1 MVVIFFFLRN
11 NYFYYFN
18 HQNAILK
25 VLKLK
30 EISQHATMIL
40 LVAYCYHYLIHLFSL
55 VGKGERK
62 EVLKVKFFNI
72 FNVNTLT
79 KFIKKKKKKKLV
91 CPKGTNNRF
100 FFFF

>member
-1 MVVIFFFLRN
+1 
-11 NYFYYFN
+11 
-18 HQNAILK
+18 
-25 VLKLK
+25 
-30 EISQHATMIL
+30 MIL

-62 EVLKVKFFNI
+62 EVLKAKFFNI

-79 KFIKKKKKKKLV
+79 KLKKKKKKKLV

-100 FFFF
+100 FFFFNKIIFFKLSFAVLHYTPTFL